1 MHGSVTALDAQTL
14 PKTPVEAG
22 VRSLRAAYW
31 TVQLAAWG
39 WHFWWQAS
47 GEVIF
52 ASVPFGKAA
61 TVWGGICLAGVIT
74 TDLLRR
80 LSKRQAWLE
89 LPNQSLLAR
98 LGVSV
103 ATLTAI
109 AYAVSIALSLA
120 MYGSPVTAIE
130 QAMYRKLSV
139 HTQLFNEFLN
149 RLAPCM
155 TWVAAYFS
163 IALIRHRYQ
172 LEVRRARLA
181 ESLQAAELRLLKSQ
195 LNPHFLFN
203 ALNGVRAL
211 IPDEPARAQDAVT
224 QLARTLRY
232 TLDSGQEELVTLARE
247 LEMVDDYLALE
258 SMRLAERLQIVRE
271 IDPPALA
278 VRIPVMLLQT
288 LVENAIKHGIAP
300 RREGGTLRI
309 AARVMGPEL
318 EIEVQNP
325 RPASRGANPSEG
337 VGLRNAARRLQLLY
351 GSRARIQLDL
361 SAAHCARACVCLPA

>member
-1 MHGSVTALDAQTL
+1 MSPA
-14 PKTPVEAG
+14 
-22 VRSLRAAYW
+22 RAAYW
-31 TVQLAAWG
+31 AAQLAAWG

-47 GEVIF
+47 GEAIF
-52 ASVPFGKAA
+52 AAVPFSKAA
-61 TVWGGICLAGVIT
+61 TVWGGICLTGLIT

-80 LSKRQAWLE
+80 LSNWQGWLS
-89 LPNQSLLAR
+89 LPTRVLLVR
-98 LGVSV
+98 LGLSV
-103 ATLTAI
+103 VALTLI
-109 AYAVSIALSLA
+109 VYAVGICLSMA
-120 MYGSPVTAIE
+120 VYGSPITGIAHSL
-130 QAMYRKLSV
+130 YSRKLPL

-149 RLAPCM
+149 RLYPCM
-155 TWVAAYFS
+155 IWVGAYFS

-172 LEVRRARLA
+172 LELRRARLA

-211 IPDEPARAQDAVT
+211 IADEPARAQDAVT

-232 TLDSGQEELVTLARE
+232 TLDSGGEEFVTLARE

-258 SMRLAERLQIVRE
+258 SLRLSERLQIVRE
-271 IDPPALA
+271 IDPSATV

-300 RREGGTLRI
+300 LREGGTLRI
-309 AARVMGPEL
+309 ATRVTGADL

-325 RPASRGANPSEG
+325 RPAQPCTGSAEG
-337 VGLRNAARRLQLLY
+337 LGLRNAVRRLELLY
-351 GSRARIQLDL
+351 GARASIHLDL
-361 SAAHCARACVCLPA
+361 SKAQRASASVRLPA